1 MNRSGIYLVK
11 KMNRMNRRS
20 ALRYDKL
27 EKQGKQ
33 DKLHKQDIRER
44 YFRFDKLDRRKS
56 GMIRERYVAQIG

>member
-1 MNRSGIYLVK
+1 
-11 KMNRMNRRS
+11 MNRRS